1 MKTTNTIYEIRVEM
15 WRKGGEFVRQL
26 AQALKA
32 ADLDNQ
38 RRIVEAFPEI
48 IEKYDGFATLTK
60 QQNTQLIN

>member
-1 MKTTNTIYEIRVEM
+1 MKTTNSIYEIRVEM

-38 RRIVEAFPEI
+38 RRPLP
-48 IEKYDGFATLTK
+48 G
-60 QQNTQLIN
+60 QLRDALLRGGAIAV